1 MAKVLENVVV
11 EVKAKMTVDRATAE
25 ACLKMVELY
34 VNSNGVNVM
43 VDKLESGELKFYYE
57 PINASDGRCRFDG
70 KEACTRWRR
79 WLYYQMGRW
88 RTV

>member
-34 VNSNGVNVM
+34 VNSSGVNVM
-43 VDKLESGELKFYYE
+43 VDRLENGELKFYYE
-57 PINASDGRCRFDG
+57 PIDASNGRCSFDG
-70 KEACTRWRR
+70 EET
-79 WLYYQMGRW
+79 
-88 RTV
+88 

>member
-1 MAKVLENVVV
+1 MAKALENVVV
-11 EVKAKMTVDRATAE
+11 EVEAKMTVDRATAE

-57 PINASDGRCRFDG
+57 PIDASDGRCRFDG
-70 KEACTRWRR
+70 KETRA
-79 WLYYQMGRW
+79 
-88 RTV
+88 

>member
-1 MAKVLENVVV
+1 MAKALEI

-57 PINASDGRCRFDG
+57 PIVASDGRSRFDG
-70 KEACTRWRR
+70 KEARA
-79 WLYYQMGRW
+79 
-88 RTV
+88 

>member
-34 VNSNGVNVM
+34 VNSNSVNV
-43 VDKLESGELKFYYE
+43 VADKSEDGGLKFRYE
-57 PINASDGRCRFDG
+57 PV
-70 KEACTRWRR
+70 T
-79 WLYYQMGRW
+79 
-88 RTV
+88 

>member
-1 MAKVLENVVV
+1 MAKVAEDLTF
-11 EVKAKMTVDRATAE
+11 EVKAKLTIDRATAE

-57 PINASDGRCRFDG
+57 PVVASNGRCCN
-70 KEACTRWRR
+70 A
-79 WLYYQMGRW
+79 
-88 RTV
+88 

>member
-25 ACLKMVELY
+25 TCLKMVELY
-34 VNSNGVNVM
+34 VNSSGVNVM

-57 PINASDGRCRFDG
+57 PIIASDGRCRFDG
-70 KEACTRWRR
+70 KEA
-79 WLYYQMGRW
+79 
-88 RTV
+88 

>member
-1 MAKVLENVVV
+1 MAKALEI

-57 PINASDGRCRFDG
+57 PFDRSNGAVRNA
-70 KEACTRWRR
+70 
-79 WLYYQMGRW
+79 
-88 RTV
+88 

>member
-1 MAKVLENVVV
+1 MAKVAEDLTF
-11 EVKAKMTVDRATAE
+11 EVKAKLTVDRATAE

-57 PINASDGRCRFDG
+57 PFDG
-70 KEACTRWRR
+70 SNGAVRNA
-79 WLYYQMGRW
+79 
-88 RTV
+88 

>member
-1 MAKVLENVVV
+1 MAKALENVVV

-43 VDKLESGELKFYYE
+43 VDRLGNGELKFYYE
-57 PINASDGRCRFDG
+57 PLIASDGRRRFDG
-70 KEACTRWRR
+70 KEA
-79 WLYYQMGRW
+79 
-88 RTV
+88 